1 VEGLEINR
9 GDRLGS
15 WIFANPPVFLASW
28 GFSNNSGSAALYHA
42 ENKAQKEQLKRTP
55 R

>member
-1 VEGLEINR
+1 MKGAVTEKSIRPGAR
-9 GDRLGS
+9 
-15 WIFANPPVFLASW
+15 IFANPPVFPASW

-42 ENKAQKEQLKRTP
+42 ENRAQKEQLKRTP